1 METTMKPN
9 PKSVIEE
16 IREALTLYIY
26 IYIYIYRE
34 RERERA

>member
-16 IREALTLYIY
+16 IREALTL
-26 IYIYIYRE
+26 
-34 RERERA
+34 